1 MMKNCDLQ
9 FLSIK
14 FIWTFLLGKNDSL
27 LNLNIP
33 QSAQFA
39 SIFTASGWC
48 AVLVAGAG
56 VALAAGKC
64 ENGQKSGFS
73 VDVNNFLRLLDRKV
87 KDKGPT

>member
-1 MMKNCDLQ
+1 MAKKC
-9 FLSIK
+9 
-14 FIWTFLLGKNDSL
+14 SL
-27 LNLNIP
+27 LNSNIP
-33 QSAQFA
+33 QTAQVTG
-39 SIFTASGWC
+39 IFTASGC
-48 AVLVAGAG
+48 CVVLVAGAG

>member
-1 MMKNCDLQ
+1 MN
-9 FLSIK
+9 FSV
-14 FIWTFLLGKNDSL
+14 GKKGSL
-27 LNLNIP
+27 LNSNIP
-33 QSAQFA
+33 QNAQFA